1 MGIASVTFARGRR
14 YYGALRTILLLSLL
28 LLPSPASADE
38 RPRALVPLYVSF
50 AGAQAYDVYST
61 RAILRAGGYEA
72 NPLMGGLVEHPIAF
86 AGVKAGL
93 SVAGIYAGEKLWK
106 TGHRRAAVWYLVG
119 LNAGMIAIDLSNRS
133 VLAQQASRQKR

>member
-1 MGIASVTFARGRR
+1 MRTF
-14 YYGALRTILLLSLL
+14 LLSLAL

-61 RAILRAGGYEA
+61 RAILKAGGYEA
-72 NPLMGGLVEHPIAF
+72 NPIMGGLVEHPVAF

-93 SVAGIYAGEKLWK
+93 TVAAIYAGEKLWK

-119 LNAGMIAIDLSNRS
+119 LNAGMLAIDLSNRS
-133 VLAQQASRQKR
+133 VARALSTR